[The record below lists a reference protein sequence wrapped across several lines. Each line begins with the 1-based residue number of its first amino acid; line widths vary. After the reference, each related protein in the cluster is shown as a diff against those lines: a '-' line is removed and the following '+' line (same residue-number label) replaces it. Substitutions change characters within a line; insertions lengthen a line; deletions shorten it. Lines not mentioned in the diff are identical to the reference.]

1 MKITNIQAVTFVN
14 TVSSIKNKH
23 LPMKVM
29 FAINYNLNLLTN
41 QIKTYEEAR
50 KELMGEGTEQELLMN
65 PEFHKLLDESVEQPI
80 KTVKIEELEK
90 FDTDKRF
97 DKLSLAELSA
107 IEFIVDMEEK

>member
-41 QIKTYEEAR
+41 H
-50 KELMGEGTEQELLMN
+50 
-65 PEFHKLLDESVEQPI
+65 F
-80 KTVKIEELEK
+80 
-90 FDTDKRF
+90 
-97 DKLSLAELSA
+97 
-107 IEFIVDMEEK
+107 

>member
-1 MKITNIQAVTFVN
+1 MKISNIQAVTFVN
-14 TVSSIKNKH
+14 TVSALKNKH

-29 FAINYNLNLLTN
+29 FAINYNLNLLMN
-41 QIKTYEEAR
+41 QIKSYEDAR
-50 KELMGEGTEQELLMN
+50 KELMGEGTEQELMMN

-80 KTVKIEELEK
+80 KTVKADDFDK

-107 IEFIVDMEEK
+107 IEFIIDME

>member
-14 TVSSIKNKH
+14 TVSAIKNKH
-23 LPMKVM
+23 LPMKLM

-41 QIKTYEEAR
+41 QIKSYEDAR
-50 KELMGEGTEQELLMN
+50 KELMGEGTEQELLTN